1 MWNALGVSAFCICI
15 CARLLGV
22 AADMVHG
29 FASAGEGSGCFL
41 RSQPDPVP
49 HPPHPGFPGG
59 GQPGRCTYEDLEAA
73 LNLSN
78 STVSRTVHALG
89 DTRRRGYDGHGLLET
104 FRDPDEGRRFMV
116 RLTAKGKA
124 LVRQLEG
131 L

>member
-1 MWNALGVSAFCICI
+1 MDLSQLERALAAFSVLSPTQFPIHHMQVF
-15 CARLLGV
+15 LVV
-22 AADMVHG
+22 AN
-29 FASAGEGSGCFL
+29 
-41 RSQPDPVP
+41 Q
-49 HPPHPGFPGG
+49 
-59 GQPGRCTYEDLEAA
+59 GRCTYEDLETA

-89 DTRRRGYDGHGLLET
+89 DTHRRGYDGHGLLET